1 MVIGITCLIFDAQKG
16 YISHSFH
23 CLCQRIWIFN
33 LKEQIPLLQ
42 VSEISARLST
52 FFGGQLRESSW
63 KDRRF
68 FKNNNAT
75 QSEACPMQDAQ
86 NKTPFQQNPPSL
98 CTWLRMAQNMFKDGR
113 GLKKEFTP
121 HKMLSAIRDIPNLY
135 PQTLKLTSNFAHNQ
149 ETFFFFLFQDWWH
162 IYFAQVPSIFRYVQ

>member
-113 GLKKEFTP
+113 GLKKGV
-121 HKMLSAIRDIPNLY
+121 Y
-135 PQTLKLTSNFAHNQ
+135 PAQNAFSNKRYTKSLPTNTKAHFQLRTQPRNV
-149 ETFFFFLFQDWWH
+149 FFFLFQDCWY